1 MKFILTCS
9 LVFGF
14 FFAIGQEIKP
24 DTFSLKR
31 IFTKGDLKGSIRQF
45 SMFTNNSE
53 GLTDY
58 YAMAIGAGLN
68 YESRLWKN
76 FQINFGGFFVH
87 DLGSSDFSKID
98 PVANTISR
106 YDAGLFDVLE
116 LNNSLIS
123 RVEKMNVRY
132 FFKNSNLTFGKQII
146 KSPLVNP
153 QDGRMTSSMME
164 GLYADINPTK
174 KLHLEVGWLYRS
186 SPRSTFEWFKIGNSI
201 GTYPMG
207 VSVDSKK
214 SNYFSNVDSKGLLIL
229 GGNYAFLRNAKLTA
243 WNYMI
248 ENVSNTSFF
257 QWNQTLPTS
266 KIYYGL
272 QLISQKALN
281 SGGNLDQTK
290 TYMAAGSKS
299 LIFGSSLGLIWGKN
313 NFNINYSRITEKGR
327 FQFPREWG
335 RDPLF
340 TFLQRERNEGLG
352 DVHAFTGNFSK
363 SLAHK
368 KLQLDIGAG
377 KYVLP
382 DVKNSRLNKYGMP
395 SYSQLNVAMKY
406 SPKRMFD
413 GLEFQVLFVRKW
425 NNGELYNDQKY
436 RINKVDMSN
445 TNVIL
450 NYNF

>member
-1 MKFILTCS
+1 LN
-9 LVFGF
+9 
-14 FFAIGQEIKP
+14 IK
-24 DTFSLKR
+24 
-31 IFTKGDLKGSIRQF
+31 
-45 SMFTNNSE
+45 
-53 GLTDY
+53 
-58 YAMAIGAGLN
+58 
-68 YESRLWKN
+68 
-76 FQINFGGFFVH
+76 
-87 DLGSSDFSKID
+87 
-98 PVANTISR
+98 
-106 YDAGLFDVLE
+106 
-116 LNNSLIS
+116 
-123 RVEKMNVRY
+123 Y
-132 FFKNSNLTFGKQII
+132 FFKNSSLTFGKQIL

-164 GLYADINPTK
+164 GLYGDFNPSK
-174 KLHLEVGWLYRS
+174 KLHLEGGWLYRS

-207 VSVDSKK
+207 VSVDGKK
-214 SNYFSNVDSKGLLIL
+214 SNYLSNVDSKGLLIV
-229 GGNYAFLRNAKLTA
+229 GGNYAFLKNAKLTA
-243 WNYMI
+243 WNYLI
-248 ENVSNTSFF
+248 ENVSNTAFF
-257 QWNQTLPTS
+257 QWNHTFAGR

-281 SGGNLDQTK
+281 FGGNTDQTK
-290 TYMAAGSKS
+290 TYIAVGSKS
-299 LIFGSSLGLIWGKN
+299 LVLGSSLGLIWQKN
-313 NFNINYSRITEKGR
+313 NVNINYSRITEKGR

-352 DVHAFTGNFSK
+352 DVHAFTSNFSK
-363 SLAHK
+363 SLANK

-395 SYSQLNVAMKY
+395 SYSQLNVGMKY
-406 SPKRMFD
+406 SPKGMWD
-413 GLEFQVLFVRKW
+413 GLDFQVLFVKKW
-425 NNGELYNDQKY
+425 NNGELYNDEKY